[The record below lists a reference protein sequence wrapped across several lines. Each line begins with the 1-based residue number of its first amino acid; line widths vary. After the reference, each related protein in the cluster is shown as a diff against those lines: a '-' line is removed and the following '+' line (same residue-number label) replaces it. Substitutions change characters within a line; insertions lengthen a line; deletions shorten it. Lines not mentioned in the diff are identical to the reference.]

1 MPRMRPR
8 TCFIVRVVDHWEAR
22 WRNISIRSTHETR
35 NAALASALSTAQDL
49 WNGQR
54 TPCEIRMCEDDGKWY
69 DVATFG
75 IT

>member
-1 MPRMRPR
+1 MRP
-8 TCFIVRVVDHWEAR
+8 
-22 WRNISIRSTHETR
+22 SIRSTHETR
-35 NAALASALSTAQDL
+35 NAALASALSTAQDM

-75 IT
+75 MT